1 MKTLEIKKIET
12 SILLAICLVL
22 FLSIKAVIPNFL
34 SVFVILL
41 MSFYFFPVKLI
52 LNKVKDFNKQ
62 NILSD
67 IIISTSL
74 ILLIVG
80 IYLDSDFMS
89 IIFTFINFIFL
100 IYIVFNGQNLSEYR
114 KIILN
119 HLLVI
124 FLLQMIQYS

>member
-12 SILLAICLVL
+12 SILLAICLIL

-34 SVFVILL
+34 SVFAILL
-41 MSFYFFPVKLI
+41 MSFYFFPIKLI

-80 IYLDSDFMS
+80 LYLDSNFMS

-100 IYIVFNGQNLSEYR
+100 VYIVFYGQNLTEYR

-119 HLLVI
+119 HLLII

>member
-1 MKTLEIKKIET
+1 MKTLEIKKI
-12 SILLAICLVL
+12 AICLIL

-34 SVFVILL
+34 SVFAILL
-41 MSFYFFPVKLI
+41 MSFYFFPIKLI

-80 IYLDSDFMS
+80 LYLDSNFMS

-100 IYIVFNGQNLSEYR
+100 VYIVFYGQNLTEYR

-119 HLLVI
+119 HLLII